1 MLIDQ
6 ALKMLTVIMNNHQN
20 YAELNIYKLL
30 KKMNKPSL
38 FLDSWQIFEPLEIG
52 SINGVSYL
60 SVGNN

>member
-1 MLIDQ
+1 
-6 ALKMLTVIMNNHQN
+6 
-20 YAELNIYKLL
+20 
-30 KKMNKPSL
+30 MNKPSL